1 MLDLVN
7 KTLNKLFG
15 NKSDKDI
22 KELTPNVE
30 LINGYFAKYGP
41 LSNDELRG
49 KTASFKDRINQATKE
64 LQDQI
69 SSLKEGLNDDSKE
82 IFEKEEIYEQID
94 KLEKSMTSQIEE
106 VLLKFFLKRLLWLK
120 KLLADLKR
128 TKSLK

>member
-30 LINGYFAKYGP
+30 LINGYFAKYAP

-94 KLEKSMTSQIEE
+94 KLEKSMTSQIERF
-106 VLLKFFLKRLLWLK
+106 LLKFFLKRLLWLK